1 MARTLPIIALMI
13 LLCGC
18 RSAPTP
24 AASQPQPHE
33 QPRGQNHGI
42 ALPAVRPAPVPPKSN
57 SEIALRGDD
66 AKIDDAKI
74 MVLPG
79 GGSYLDDLTARRE
92 SYPIEVIYELGRP
105 LSEGRLQ
112 IFNHGQIEA
121 EYPLSELSAGIHVTT
136 LPQVFYWKENDE
148 TFPNADLFYNLGA
161 VSSNLTMTDLW
172 SARHGKSLYD
182 YKPGPL
188 GEKVGDPPA
197 DMAAEF
203 RGDEQAFVQSNI
215 PGYRNLQGRASEQLP
230 EVEILGVGFA
240 EGTPMHCGRG
250 LNPEQLVDAPLH
262 DVRVV
267 STVEHDS
274 YNEIPVLKA
283 ARFTIPRAIFEYPN
297 HIRIV
302 GKLK

>member
-1 MARTLPIIALMI
+1 MTRTFSILVLMI
-13 LLCGC
+13 VVCGC
-18 RSAPTP
+18 RSARTPTS
-24 AASQPQPHE
+24 SQPQPQE
-33 QPRGQNHGI
+33 GGQSHGT
-42 ALPAVRPAPVPPKSN
+42 AAAESPAPVPPESN
-57 SEIALRGDD
+57 SEIVLRG
-66 AKIDDAKI
+66 DDAKI
-74 MVLPG
+74 MVLPS
-79 GGSYLDDLTARRE
+79 GGSYLNDLTARRE
-92 SYPIEVIYELGRP
+92 SYPIEVIYELARP

-112 IFNHGQIEA
+112 IFKDAQIEA
-121 EYPLSELSAGIHVTT
+121 EYPLSELSAGKHITT

-148 TFPNADLFYNLGA
+148 TFPNAELFYNLGK

-172 SARHGKSLYD
+172 SARHGESLYD

-188 GEKVGDPPA
+188 GEKIGDPPA
-197 DMAAEF
+197 DPAAGY
-203 RGDEQAFVQSNI
+203 RGDEQAFVQTNI
-215 PGYRNLQGRASEQLP
+215 PGYRNLPGRASGQLP
-230 EVEILGVGFA
+230 EVEILGVGFV

-274 YNEIPVLKA
+274 DNEIPVLKA